1 MNDLTRKI
9 ALEEAQ
15 MVRLVHQEAADLMRS
30 LADSLTTEWLRHYLY
45 CTATVL
51 QLAEFRSNF
60 SKH

>member
-45 CTATVL
+45 STATVL